1 VIGTDCTGNCKSN
14 YNMITTKKTPSI
26 VIYFSEYENI
36 ASLKKIPD
44 VILGQYDVRSLV
56 LNPMGNKILHKS
68 I

>member
-1 VIGTDCTGNCKSN
+1 
-14 YNMITTKKTPSI
+14 MITTKKTPSI